1 MGKKYYTKG
10 EEIANSITHGI
21 GALISIAALVILIV
35 ASAKYGDAWYIV
47 SFTIFGVSLIILY
60 LFSTLYHSIQSPKA
74 KKVLRVF
81 DHSSIFILIA
91 GTYTPYTLTVL
102 RGPLGWTIFGIEWGL
117 AIVGIVFK
125 AIVLGKY
132 SELEDGKLGK
142 ISTIIYILMGWFVA
156 ISFKKLYIVMP
167 PKSFTML
174 IAGGII
180 YTVGAFFYSKD
191 NIPYSHPIWHLFVL
205 GGSICH
211 FFSVLFLLPIK

>member
-1 MGKKYYTKG
+1 MGNKSYTKG

-21 GALISIAALVILIV
+21 GALMSIAALVILIV

-125 AIVLGKY
+125 AIILGKH

-142 ISTIIYILMGWFVA
+142 ISTIIYIIMGWFVA

-167 PKSFTML
+167 RKSFTML

>member
-1 MGKKYYTKG
+1 MGNKYYTKG

-21 GALISIAALVILIV
+21 GALMSIAALVILIV

-125 AIVLGKY
+125 AIILGKH

-142 ISTIIYILMGWFVA
+142 ISTIIYIIMGWFVA

-167 PKSFTML
+167 RKSFTML

>member
-21 GALISIAALVILIV
+21 GALMSIAALVILIV

-125 AIVLGKY
+125 AIVLGKH

-142 ISTIIYILMGWFVA
+142 VSTIIYILMGWFVA
-156 ISFKKLYIVMP
+156 FSFKRLYIVMP
-167 PKSFTML
+167 RKSFTML

>member
-1 MGKKYYTKG
+1 M
-10 EEIANSITHGI
+10 
-21 GALISIAALVILIV
+21 SIAALVILIV

-125 AIVLGKY
+125 AIVLGKH

-142 ISTIIYILMGWFVA
+142 VSTIIYILMGWFVA
-156 ISFKKLYIVMP
+156 FSFKKLYILMP
-167 PKSFTML
+167 RKSFTML

>member
-1 MGKKYYTKG
+1 G

-21 GALISIAALVILIV
+21 GALMSIAALVILIV

-125 AIVLGKY
+125 AIVLGKH
-132 SELEDGKLGK
+132 SELEDGKLG
-142 ISTIIYILMGWFVA
+142 
-156 ISFKKLYIVMP
+156 
-167 PKSFTML
+167 
-174 IAGGII
+174 
-180 YTVGAFFYSKD
+180 
-191 NIPYSHPIWHLFVL
+191 
-205 GGSICH
+205 
-211 FFSVLFLLPIK
+211 

>member
-21 GALISIAALVILIV
+21 GALMSIAALVILIV

-125 AIVLGKY
+125 AIVLGKH

-142 ISTIIYILMGWFVA
+142 VSTIIYILMGWFVA
-156 ISFKKLYIVMP
+156 FSFKKLYILMP
-167 PKSFTML
+167 RKSFTML

>member
-60 LFSTLYHSIQSPKA
+60 LFSTLYHSIQLPMA

-117 AIVGIVFK
+117 AIIGIVFK

-156 ISFKKLYIVMP
+156 FSFKKLYAVMP
-167 PKSFTML
+167 RESFTML
-174 IAGGII
+174 LVGGIV
-180 YTVGAFFYSKD
+180 YTAGAFFYSKD
-191 NIPYSHPIWHLFVL
+191 KIPYSHPIWHLFVL

>member
-1 MGKKYYTKG
+1 MGNKYYTKG

-21 GALISIAALVILIV
+21 GALMSIAALVILIV
-35 ASAKYGDAWYIV
+35 ASVKYGDAWYIV

-125 AIVLGKY
+125 AIVLGKH

-142 ISTIIYILMGWFVA
+142 ISTIIYILMGWLVA
-156 ISFKKLYIVMP
+156 ISFKKLYVVMP
-167 PKSFTML
+167 GRSFTML